1 MAEATQYHNNDTSKK
16 HPTYYENV
24 KVVDIN
30 GYEFTIGGA
39 TVPGP
44 IKVETSSM
52 SHPAYNPDK
61 EVNQVSKGRLDKFAE
76 KMKRMEA
83 MKKKS

>member
-1 MAEATQYHNNDTSKK
+1 MADATPYSKNDKAGK
-16 HPTYYENV
+16 HPKYYENV
-24 KVVDIN
+24 TVVDIN

-52 SHPAYNPDK
+52 SHPAYNPDR
-61 EVNQVSKGRLDKFAE
+61 EVKQVSKGRLDQFAE

-83 MKKKS
+83 AKKN

>member
-1 MAEATQYHNNDTSKK
+1 MVEATQYSKNDKAGK

-30 GYEFTIGGA
+30 GYEFTIGGS

-61 EVNQVSKGRLDKFAE
+61 EVKQVSKGRLDKFAE

-83 MKKKS
+83 AQKK

>member
-1 MAEATQYHNNDTSKK
+1 MTDATKYVKNDKK
-16 HPTYYENV
+16 GIQPTYYENV

-44 IKVETSSM
+44 IKVETSAL

-61 EVNQVSKGRLDKFAE
+61 EVKQVSKGRLDKFAE
-76 KMKRMEA
+76 KMKRMEVA
-83 MKKKS
+83 KKSS

>member
-1 MAEATQYHNNDTSKK
+1 MADTTTYTNNDKANK

-24 KVVDIN
+24 KVIDIN

-44 IKVETSSM
+44 IKVETSAA

-61 EVNQVSKGRLDKFAE
+61 KVKQVSKGRIDKFQE

-83 MKKKS
+83 MKKNK